1 MVSSLVLL
9 AIAVVLLVAVVV
21 VVVIV
26 VTAFG
31 VTAEAGLVV
40 LMEILPE

>member
-9 AIAVVLLVAVVV
+9 AIAVVVLVAVVV
-21 VVVIV
+21 VVVV

-40 LMEILPE
+40 LLEILPE